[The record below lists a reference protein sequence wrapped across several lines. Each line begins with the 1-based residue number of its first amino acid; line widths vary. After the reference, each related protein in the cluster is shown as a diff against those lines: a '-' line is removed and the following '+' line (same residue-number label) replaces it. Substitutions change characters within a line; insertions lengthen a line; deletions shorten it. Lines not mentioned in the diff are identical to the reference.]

1 MAIKKDVKVIQLS
14 LDDIKPYSK
23 NPRKNDSAVPQVKKS
38 IKEFGF
44 KVPIVID
51 RDYIIVTGHTRY
63 KAAKELKLDTVPC
76 IVADD
81 LTNEQIKAFRLA
93 DNKVSEFAEWDLNL
107 LGDELENIIDIDMS
121 EFGFDFNLDDE
132 EQTHAEREDLSDEV
146 KEEFQIIIECKDES
160 QQEELYQK
168 LTEEGLICRV
178 LTL

>member
-1 MAIKKDVKVIQLS
+1 M
-14 LDDIKPYSK
+14 
-23 NPRKNDSAVPQVKKS
+23 
-38 IKEFGF
+38 
-44 KVPIVID
+44 PIVID
-51 RDYIIVTGHTRY
+51 RDHIIVTGHTRY

-76 IVADD
+76 IIADD
-81 LTNEQIKAFRLA
+81 LTDEQIKAFRLA

-146 KEEFQIIIECKDES
+146 KEEFQIIIECKDEG